1 MKKPR
6 DPSPPPSTQIELHN
20 NLVRH
25 TMETMTRLSV
35 IDQRVVGYLVSV
47 GIQNPKDEEMPRR
60 VKGSVADLARICGIS
75 GGDIYRSVRKATESL
90 MTQLIRFRRPSD
102 GASVS
107 TTWLAEGVYYE
118 KEGVFEVQF
127 SDSMRGLLTALSKH
141 RTVLQLETMLGMGS
155 SQYAIRLYQIAKS
168 FESLGTWKTPIEH
181 LKQQMGV
188 PQQAYKRLSD
198 FRKMV
203 LDYPI
208 NIINERSD
216 ISLVYAKGNMGRA
229 WKDIIFHITKAK
241 PKTCE
246 APKVGFASL
255 DAAGQAA
262 LWRWVCERY
271 PRADRDPEIVG
282 WIGVPPTLRDDLWQE
297 WRASLQPNLGL

>member
-1 MKKPR
+1 ME
-6 DPSPPPSTQIELHN
+6 STAASHQIELHN

-25 TMETMTRLSV
+25 TMETMTHLSV

-47 GIQNPKDEEMPRR
+47 GIENPQDDEMPRR
-60 VKGSVADLARICGIS
+60 VRGSVADLARICGIS
-75 GGDIYRSVRKATESL
+75 GGDIYKSVRKATESL

-127 SDSMRGLLTALSKH
+127 SDSMRGLLTALHKH
-141 RTVLQLETMLGMGS
+141 RTVLELETMLGMGS

-168 FESLGTWKTPIEH
+168 FESLGTWKTPIAH
-181 LKQQMGV
+181 FRKQLGV
-188 PQQAYKRLSD
+188 PEKAYPRLSD
-198 FRKMV
+198 FKAKV
-203 LDYPI
+203 LDYPM
-208 NIINERSD
+208 NIINRRSD
-216 ISLVYAKGNMGRA
+216 INLSYGKGNLGRR
-229 WKDIIFHITKAK
+229 WTDLVFHITKAK

-282 WIGVPPTLRDDLWQE
+282 WIGVPPTLRDDLWEE